1 MSGIEILGWVA
12 YAFGP
17 LCCGILVWDTWR
29 GKAYNSFPFL
39 GGWLFAEAL
48 AFVYVWETGAQMP
61 ILVNA
66 VVSGLMILGAIVI
79 QVRKNRDQS

>member
-1 MSGIEILGWVA
+1 MSGIEILGWTA

-17 LCCGILVWDTWR
+17 ICCGILVWDTWK

-48 AFVYVWETGAQMP
+48 AFVYVWETGAQIP
-61 ILVNA
+61 ILANTVI
-66 VVSGLMILGAIVI
+66 SGLMIAAAIFI
-79 QVRKNRDQS
+79 QKYKYRDQS